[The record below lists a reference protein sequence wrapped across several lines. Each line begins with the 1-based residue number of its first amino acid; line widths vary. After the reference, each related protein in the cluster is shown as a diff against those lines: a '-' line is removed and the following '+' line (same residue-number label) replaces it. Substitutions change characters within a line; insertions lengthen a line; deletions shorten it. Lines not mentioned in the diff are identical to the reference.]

1 MNTSAVET
9 LDKLQGLVRLY
20 GQGFSS
26 DVIDRAIDKL
36 LSTEV
41 AQARNELC
49 ELEARLAAYEAQYEI
64 SSDAF
69 YQRFRAGE
77 LGDDIDFVEWSVFYD
92 MRQSILERLRMLGE
106 PTPGLRRPTTS
117 CNSGPI

>member
-1 MNTSAVET
+1 MNTSALET
-9 LDKLQGLVRLY
+9 LDKLRGLVRLY

-26 DVIDRAIDKL
+26 NVIDRAIDKL

-41 AQARNELC
+41 AQARNELR
-49 ELEARLAAYEAQYEI
+49 ELEARLAAYETHYAM

-77 LGDDIDFVEWSVFYD
+77 LGDEIDFVEWSVFYD
-92 MRQSILERLRMLGE
+92 MRQSIAERLQILGE
-106 PTPGLRRPTTS
+106 PTP
-117 CNSGPI
+117 